1 MCGLIGAFATA
12 GDEFAEGSLRAGLAR
27 MVRRGPDGEGVWQ
40 EGGAALG
47 HRRLAIIDLD
57 PRAAQPMHSTCGRYV
72 IAFNGEIY
80 NYRELRRELEQ
91 AGTAFRTDLRHRGDP
106 GAISPRRANPCCRA
120 CTACSRS

>member
-1 MCGLIGAFATA
+1 MCGLIGGFAKA
-12 GDEFAEGSLRAGLAR
+12 GDEFADAALRDGLAR

-40 EGGAALG
+40 EEGVALG

-57 PRAAQPMHSTCGRYV
+57 PRAAQPMHSICGRYV

-91 AGTAFRTDLRHRGDP
+91 AARRSARPPT
-106 GAISPRRANPCCRA
+106 PR
-120 CTACSRS
+120 